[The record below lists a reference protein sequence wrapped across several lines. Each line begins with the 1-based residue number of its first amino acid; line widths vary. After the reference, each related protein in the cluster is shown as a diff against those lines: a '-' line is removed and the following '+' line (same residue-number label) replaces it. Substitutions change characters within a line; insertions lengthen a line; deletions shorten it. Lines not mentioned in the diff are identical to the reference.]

1 MATQWTKERIREW
14 YHEMPWLRGCNYL
27 PADCCNRIA
36 FWQELDWEQH
46 LATADRELEL
56 AAATGFNS
64 VRMLLE
70 FIVWDE
76 QHDGFLLRFE
86 QFLAVAAKHGI
97 SVMVCFAND
106 CTVPKDENYR
116 PQQLGP
122 QPCDWGYHG
131 GRRNSP
137 HSTTD
142 QIGYYPALDEPEN
155 AGRFYAMVEEIVTKY
170 AADPRIV
177 IWDLYNE
184 AGAANRGDVS
194 VPHVKRIFDVARSV
208 DPIQPLTS
216 CVWRGLGH
224 FSAAEKTALEL
235 SDLVSYHNYGSYA
248 DNVVMIDFLRRYGRP
263 IINTEW
269 LHRQQRN
276 TVQEMFP
283 LFFLEKIGCWNWG
296 FVAGLSQTYEP
307 WEYMYQRYSAGER
320 DIDFTKW
327 QHDLFRPSLRP
338 YDPREIELIERF
350 CLLADTRHGQKK
362 QQP

>member
-1 MATQWTKERIREW
+1 MKC
-14 YHEMPWLRGCNYL
+14 RGC
-27 PADCCNRIA
+27 AA
-36 FWQELDWEQH
+36 
-46 LATADRELEL
+46 ATTSRQT
-56 AAATGFNS
+56 AATGSRSGRSSTGNSIWRRRTASWSLRRATGFNS
-64 VRMLLE
+64 VRVLLE

-122 QPCDWGYHG
+122 QPCDWGCHG

-224 FSAAEKTALEL
+224 FSAAEKPRSSSRTSSPITTTAATPTM
-235 SDLVSYHNYGSYA
+235 SS
-248 DNVVMIDFLRRYGRP
+248 
-263 IINTEW
+263 
-269 LHRQQRN
+269 
-276 TVQEMFP
+276 
-283 LFFLEKIGCWNWG
+283 
-296 FVAGLSQTYEP
+296 
-307 WEYMYQRYSAGER
+307 
-320 DIDFTKW
+320 
-327 QHDLFRPSLRP
+327 
-338 YDPREIELIERF
+338 
-350 CLLADTRHGQKK
+350 
-362 QQP
+362 

>member
-1 MATQWTKERIREW
+1 M
-14 YHEMPWLRGCNYL
+14 
-27 PADCCNRIA
+27 
-36 FWQELDWEQH
+36 
-46 LATADRELEL
+46 
-56 AAATGFNS
+56 
-64 VRMLLE
+64 
-70 FIVWDE
+70 
-76 QHDGFLLRFE
+76 
-86 QFLAVAAKHGI
+86 
-97 SVMVCFAND
+97 
-106 CTVPKDENYR
+106 
-116 PQQLGP
+116 
-122 QPCDWGYHG
+122 
-131 GRRNSP
+131 
-137 HSTTD
+137 
-142 QIGYYPALDEPEN
+142 
-155 AGRFYAMVEEIVTKY
+155 
-170 AADPRIV
+170 
-177 IWDLYNE
+177 
-184 AGAANRGDVS
+184 
-194 VPHVKRIFDVARSV
+194 KRIFDVARSV

-235 SDLVSYHNYGSYA
+235 SDLVSYHNYSSYA